1 MRPADPE
8 DWRGVLTSTSRMVC
22 GTPHEADDPY
32 VLPISLPAEKV
43 SFDLKFEKPWLSD
56 QRVTTYQAPL
66 LQAEKKVAL
75 FLVEETTSTAKGECG
90 KPQTSSALILKCS
103 VIVKNK

>member
-22 GTPHEADDPY
+22 GTPHEGDDPY
-32 VLPISLPAEKV
+32 VVEPISLQAEKV

-56 QRVTTYQAPL
+56 QRVTTYEAPL
-66 LQAEKKVAL
+66 LQAENKVAL
-75 FLVEETTSTAKGECG
+75 FLVEQTTSTAKGELREA
-90 KPQTSSALILKCS
+90 PN
-103 VIVKNK
+103 V